1 MSITVIN
8 ARIIDQKVQLSNIP
22 LIASGSQGVLQI
34 ECDFDDLWT
43 GYQATA
49 VFFREEK
56 GKVTDVFHV
65 PVYLGLAEV
74 PPEVLKD
81 EGHFFMGFMGVA
93 ENTRTTELIRLEVK
107 RGAITEGVAVPDP
120 TPDVYTQ
127 LLEILNQS
135 GIIPDATLTQEG
147 KAADA
152 KATGAAIDK
161 VRTDVS
167 QMVGD
172 VKEELLDM
180 QAADRIIEYGVEPS
194 TDKYEG
200 NWYWKKYASGEARC
214 YGRFA
219 FGSIAC
225 TKSWGENGFRECEG
239 MYKTVPEG
247 LFIDIPLHLDISLVT
262 GSGAAFITQDRGND
276 MTALQTG
283 RFTLS
288 RPSSMTLT
296 NISLGFEVIG
306 RWKAEDEPVEASA
319 ETE

>member
-1 MSITVIN
+1 MSNTVIN

-34 ECDFDDLWT
+34 KCDFDDLWT

-65 PVYLGLAEV
+65 PVYLGIADV

-93 ENTRTTELIRLEVK
+93 ENTRTTELFRLEVK
-107 RGAITEGVAVPDP
+107 RGAITEGIAVPDP

-152 KATGAAIDK
+152 KATGEAIEN
-161 VRTDVS
+161 VRTDAA
-167 QMVGD
+167 QMVAEAKD
-172 VKEELLDM
+172 ELLTDL
-180 QAADRIIEYGVEPS
+180 QAADYIIEWGIEPS
-194 TDKYEG
+194 TDEYSG
-200 NWYWKKYASGEARC
+200 NWYWEKWASGKAVC
-214 YGRFA
+214 WGKFN
-219 FGSIAC
+219 FGDVACDTEWGSMRQSAVKVKNFPNDFFRDTPYWDVSIINA
-225 TKSWGENGFRECEG
+225 GG
-239 MYKTVPEG
+239 
-247 LFIDIPLHLDISLVT
+247 
-262 GSGAAFITQDRGND
+262 GAWITQQYTENNLASSVD
-276 MTALQTG
+276 TG
-283 RFTLS
+283 GFYLTRPTSFT
-288 RPSSMTLT
+288 MK
-296 NISLGFEVIG
+296 NVVLGFSAIG
-306 RWKAEDEPVEASA
+306 RWKADEEVIANGA
-319 ETE
+319 D

>member
-1 MSITVIN
+1 MSNTVIN

-34 ECDFDDLWT
+34 KCDFDDLWT

-65 PVYLGLAEV
+65 PVYLGIADV

-135 GIIPDATLTQEG
+135 GIIPDASLTQEG

-152 KATGAAIDK
+152 KATGEAIEK
-161 VRTDVS
+161 VRTDTA
-167 QMVGD
+167 QMVAEAKD
-172 VKEELLDM
+172 ELLTDL
-180 QAADRIIEYGVEPS
+180 QAADYIIEWGIEPS
-194 TDKYEG
+194 TDEYSG
-200 NWYWKKYASGEARC
+200 NWYWEKWASGKAVC
-214 YGRFA
+214 NGIFD
-219 FGSIAC
+219 FGSISVNSSIGNLYRCDAM
-225 TKSWGENGFRECEG
+225 TKDFPSNLFVSAPYWNTNYLAGNGSAWIMPNYTLNSPTTADNTSGFYL
-239 MYKTVPEG
+239 MKTEKAT
-247 LFIDIPLHLDISLVT
+247 IT
-262 GSGAAFITQDRGND
+262 GAV
-276 MTALQTG
+276 
-283 RFTLS
+283 
-288 RPSSMTLT
+288 
-296 NISLGFEVIG
+296 LGFQAVG
-306 RWKAEDEPVEASA
+306 RWKADEEVIANGA
-319 ETE
+319 D

>member
-1 MSITVIN
+1 MSNTVIN

-34 ECDFDDLWT
+34 KCDFDDLWT

-65 PVYLGLAEV
+65 PVYLGIADV

-167 QMVGD
+167 QMV
-172 VKEELLDM
+172 VEAKNALKEELQD
-180 QAADRIIEYGVEPS
+180 ADRIIEIGTEEC
-194 TDKYEG
+194 TDYTG
-200 NWYWKKYASGEARC
+200 TWYWKKYASGEARC
-214 YGRFA
+214 HGRFN
-219 FGSIAC
+219 FGSVAC
-225 TKSWGENGFRECEG
+225 TTGWGNYGWHESAG
-239 MYKTVPEG
+239 MYKTFPAG
-247 LFIDIPLHLDISLVT
+247 LFVESPLHLDISLVT
-262 GSGAAFITQDRGND
+262 ANGAAFVTQDKGTD
-276 MTALQTG
+276 ISATQTG

-288 RPSSMTLT
+288 RPTSMTLT
-296 NISLGFEVIG
+296 NVSLGFEVIG
-306 RWKAEDEPVEASA
+306 RWKANEEVIANGTD
-319 ETE
+319 